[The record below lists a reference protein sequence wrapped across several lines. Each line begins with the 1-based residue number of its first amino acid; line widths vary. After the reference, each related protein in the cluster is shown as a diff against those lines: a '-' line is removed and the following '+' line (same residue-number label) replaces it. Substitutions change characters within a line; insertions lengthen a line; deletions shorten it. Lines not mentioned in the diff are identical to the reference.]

1 MSRKSTTKRR
11 LGAPDVVGRPVR
23 RPGETTPTRQAHPAR
38 DPVTRPTPPAEDF
51 ATRPDLESA
60 DEPAG
65 EHDRRYHN
73 DARPA

>member
-1 MSRKSTTKRR
+1 MSRKPTMRR
-11 LGAPDVVGRPVR
+11 RPAAADVEGRPVR
-23 RPGETTPTRQAHPAR
+23 RPGETTPPRQADPAR